1 MTTGPWRNWRA
12 IAGARHRPWVR
23 RTGGLALIVVVGLAG
38 AWLGLQLGGHAAA
51 QIGPV
56 RTEMAIQP
64 ALAGE
69 TVVRVPPLGSLDL
82 ASHHG
87 PLRLTV
93 DVQQLS
99 EQAVKHLIADPGELS
114 GLPARAARDLRHGLI
129 TVAVRSAIAVA
140 ACGLLLGLVVFRRR
154 IWRALAAA
162 GVSLAV
168 LAASG
173 GIAAATWNPR
183 SIFEPRYTGLLAG
196 APSLVGNVQDIAIRF
211 GLYRREL
218 AGLVSNVTRLYA
230 ATSDLPVFHPD
241 PNTIRVLDVSDIHD
255 NPAAWNVMHSIASQF
270 AVNFIIDSG
279 DLTDHGTAPENSLA
293 REIRTFAVPYVFIR
307 GNHDS
312 LATARVVARQP
323 NAVVLHGQIATVDG
337 LRIIGMGDPRFTPD
351 QSVEVSGEDVVAAAG
366 QRLAAVAAATRP
378 PPDIAVVHDPVEAAP
393 FDGVVPL
400 VLAGHIH
407 RRVTWLLP
415 GGTRVF
421 VQGSTGGAGLRA
433 LQSQPPTPIECSVL
447 YFDRATRKLQAWDDI
462 TVAGLGGTA
471 AQIQRYLATDQSPV
485 GGPVP
490 VITLT
495 PSPGPTFTLTPSF
508 APSEPSPG
516 PSTRTRRPRPVRS
529 SRGGSP
535 GRRSGRAA
543 GWPAPRTASSTPG
556 MNEARSSESC
566 RMVSVSPCPPSST
579 SWWATSPAS
588 RTECTCTP
596 VHARAPRAPAAAVV
610 VASGD
615 RAQPGRGPGRGDQL
629 RGPGRG
635 AGRGVDLVRVVQLD
649 DLDRLEEP
657 GRLGGELHHQHRADR
672 EVRRDQDPDVRG
684 RVQPASDRTWASRSA
699 PNPVVPTTT
708 SRPWPM
714 HQCRLSMTT
723 PGG

>member
-1 MTTGPWRNWRA
+1 MTTGPWRNWHA
-12 IAGARHRPWVR
+12 LAEARHKPWVR
-23 RTGGLALIVVVGLAG
+23 RTGGVALIVVVGLAG

-129 TVAVRSAIAVA
+129 TVAVHAAIAVA

-154 IWRALAAA
+154 IWRAVAAT

-508 APSEPSPG
+508 APSGPSPG
-516 PSTRTRRPRPVRS
+516 PSGRTSDP
-529 SRGGSP
+529 SP
-535 GRRSGRAA
+535 SGRRSR
-543 GWPAPRTASSTPG
+543 
-556 MNEARSSESC
+556 
-566 RMVSVSPCPPSST
+566 
-579 SWWATSPAS
+579 
-588 RTECTCTP
+588 
-596 VHARAPRAPAAAVV
+596 
-610 VASGD
+610 
-615 RAQPGRGPGRGDQL
+615 
-629 RGPGRG
+629 
-635 AGRGVDLVRVVQLD
+635 
-649 DLDRLEEP
+649 
-657 GRLGGELHHQHRADR
+657 
-672 EVRRDQDPDVRG
+672 
-684 RVQPASDRTWASRSA
+684 
-699 PNPVVPTTT
+699 
-708 SRPWPM
+708 
-714 HQCRLSMTT
+714 